1 MELIVRGPVPVFVS
15 VTVCAALVV
24 LSNWLPKLRLV
35 GASPTTGVGFAP
47 VPLSAMFCGLV
58 LSPSVRT
65 SVAVSAAATDGLNVT
80 LTVQEAPAAMLAPQP
95 LVAT

>member
-1 MELIVRGPVPVFVS
+1 
-15 VTVCAALVV
+15 
-24 LSNWLPKLRLV
+24 
-35 GASPTTGVGFAP
+35 
-47 VPLSAMFCGLV
+47 MFCGLV